1 MKGSGLDRFLNK
13 VVCGDY
19 LDLIPEIPD
28 GSLDLCVTDPPY
40 DLDLERAGR
49 GIASRPNVRI
59 YARLKQDFGNGFDP
73 SAMLELLTLKLKKF
87 NGYFWIC
94 NRGKREIE
102 ATNT

>member
-1 MKGSGLDRFLNK
+1 LKGSGLDRFLNK